1 MATDKKSVIDTKYL
15 YGDWLKDKG
24 NVLGKK
30 MKKKKAEKPKGFSK
44 RKTPKGF
51 SKRMKILQ
59 ARAAKGQE
67 GKDAVEE
74 FYERVDR
81 AYSAPD
87 KIAPRDKG
95 HKAWRKKRMDRKKGG
110 GL

>member
-30 MKKKKAEKPKGFSK
+30 MKKKKAEK
-44 RKTPKGF
+44 PKGF